1 MTHITFNL
9 CQTPDA
15 YTDFRYFWIIR
26 VRVKLNSQL
35 RRIQVLSAPFKTPN
49 KRLAGWCTNK
59 IWSKSL
65 VWILVAANASFIL
78 GFALKALS
86 ITTGISPFLSVHA
99 FTAGGIGLLAIGMM
113 SRVALR
119 HTDRNV

>member
-1 MTHITFNL
+1 MTHRTLNL
-9 CQTPDA
+9 CQIPNA
-15 YTDFRYFWIIR
+15 YTDFRYFCI
-26 VRVKLNSQL
+26 KSNCKEM

-99 FTAGGIGLLAIGMM
+99 FTAGGVGLLAIGMM
-113 SRVALR
+113 SRAALR